1 MKPKVIM
8 HTQISL
14 DGCIRGFDCPE
25 LYYVVAGGIDA
36 DMVLFGSNTV
46 AMAFEQ
52 VPPETEADF
61 AKPEILPGDVR
72 PFGIIPDSR
81 GRLRN
86 LHAARNM
93 GYLKDL
99 IILVSETTPQEYL
112 EYLKERNYDFIVAG
126 KDHADYKK
134 AFEILNERYGCRKIR
149 TDTGGTLTSVLLGQG
164 LVDEISLI
172 VSPCLIGKAEYNVFR
187 SLSLPDRTELKLLK
201 AEPVGEGG
209 YLSLT
214 YEVLRRDPSPGFSI
228 RP

>member
-1 MKPKVIM
+1 M

-112 EYLKERNYDFIVAG
+112 EYLTERHNDFIVAG
-126 KDHADYKK
+126 TDHAGLPGLPGLEASNPPRSAGGPTLAVSSPSWTQSETLPYV
-134 AFEILNERYGCRKIR
+134 L
-149 TDTGGTLTSVLLGQG
+149 GGTAAVGASAAILG
-164 LVDEISLI
+164 LV
-172 VSPCLIGKAEYNVFR
+172 
-187 SLSLPDRTELKLLK
+187 
-201 AEPVGEGG
+201 
-209 YLSLT
+209 
-214 YEVLRRDPSPGFSI
+214 EVLFARS
-228 RP
+228 